1 MGLDLMILQLVKSQR
16 PISGP
21 DPDFI
26 ENETTLRYYSHRGTV
41 TPISNPLRW
50 PPTQSLAPVH
60 EHRTNDLRSQPFIRG
75 VESDEMRGGDEQSS
89 KEK

>member
-26 ENETTLRYYSHRGTV
+26 ENKTILRYYSHRGTV

-50 PPTQSLAPVH
+50 PPTQSLAPVN
-60 EHRTNDLRSQPFIRG
+60 ESQNQYLEIAAFYKRG
-75 VESDEMRGGDEQSS
+75 WRR
-89 KEK
+89 